1 MPAFEFVAR
10 DREGRL
16 QRGREEGL
24 TANSVVSTL
33 RGRGWAVVDVQP
45 IADAASAPTWQSL
58 RPSQW
63 LRVRSLD
70 IELSLQQLAVM
81 LHGGL
86 TLLSAMQTVAEQCT
100 RAKAARIWQAV
111 VEDVQRGSGLAEALK
126 RHPKIPHIVVE
137 LVRIGEQTGAL
148 EPVLRRGAEAL
159 ERRRTLRNSL
169 LTALAYPTLV
179 LVAALGVATFMVVNV
194 IPKLQ
199 VFLTSLGRKLPAMT
213 QFLLDVSDSLRIYGP
228 TLLVLSAATVTGFIA
243 CYLWPPGRLRIDR
256 MLLRLPLVGWFLR
269 LAATALLA
277 RSLATLLHSGVTLLE
292 GLKTVESLHSN
303 TYLRQQ
309 LVTARMS
316 VMSGG
321 SLAGALRATG
331 VYMPMLS
338 AMTAVGESAGTLDDV
353 LHETA
358 RFLEDQFQSAV
369 RRLSTIIEPVIIVVV
384 GSIVGFIYIA
394 FFVALFAVGRP
405 G

>member
-10 DREGRL
+10 DRDGRL

-33 RGRGWAVVDVQP
+33 RGRGWAVVDVRP
-45 IADAASAPTWQSL
+45 LADAGAAPSWQSL

-213 QFLLDVSDSLRIYGP
+213 QFLLDVSDALRIHGP
-228 TLLVLSAATVTGFIA
+228 TLLAVGVALIGGFVA

-256 MLLRLPLVGWFLR
+256 LLLRLPLVGWFLR

-292 GLKTVESLHSN
+292 GLKTVELLHSN

-353 LHETA
+353 LNETA
-358 RFLEDQFQSAV
+358 RFMEDQFQAAI

-394 FFVALFAVGRP
+394 FFVALFAVGGP